1 MRFQGSES
9 VSAFRSHFVAISI
22 ACIAFVLSPAASSAD
37 SGPFSGLSGSW
48 SGGGT
53 VALAGGP
60 RERIRCRAHY
70 SVAAGGSGM
79 QQRLRCASDSY
90 RFDLSSD
97 VRVQGGQVSGTWS
110 ETSRGVRGVLFG
122 QAQPGRISVNV
133 TGPAFVANLSLA
145 THGDRQSVTI
155 NSVGAQ
161 AAGASITLHRSK

>member
-1 MRFQGSES
+1 
-9 VSAFRSHFVAISI
+9 VSAFHSRSAAIFAI
-22 ACIAFVLSPAASSAD
+22 AALAVVLLSATSRAD

-70 SVAAGGSGM
+70 SVVAGGSGM

-97 VRVQGGQVSGTWS
+97 VRAQGGQVSGTWS
-110 ETSRGVRGVLFG
+110 ESSRRVQGVLFG
-122 QAQPGRISVNV
+122 QAQPGRINVNV
-133 TGPAFVANLSLA
+133 TGPAFVANLSLT

-155 NSVGAQ
+155 NSAGAQ
-161 AAGASITLHRSK
+161 AVGASITLHRSK